1 MVGRRLKWVYEH
13 RSGCMRSGGSRRR
26 KGFGM
31 GLLKP
36 VFVAVLLFMLA
47 SLQACTQGA
56 AISRTVSRDNQTE
69 HAEAPAPLYDEDADG
84 RQQLAQAMARAGK
97 ERKRVLVV
105 WGANWCPWCRHLQT
119 QCEEDEKI
127 QALLSDNY
135 VEVHID
141 LGTRDKHM
149 DLAKEYGLE
158 FNNLGIPHMSIL
170 DANGDVV
177 ANLNGEDIAEE
188 VGKGEGFRGSGS
200 IYSKAGIAEFLSR
213 HRPG

>member
-1 MVGRRLKWVYEH
+1 MGWGLKWECEH
-13 RSGCMRSGGSRRR
+13 RSGCMKSGGFQWR

-31 GLLKP
+31 GLQRAVL
-36 VFVAVLLFMLA
+36 VAVLLCALA
-47 SLQACTQGA
+47 SLQACTQRTS
-56 AISRTVSRDNQTE
+56 ISRTISRDSQTE
-69 HAEAPAPLYDEDADG
+69 HAEAPAQMYDEDADG

-97 ERKRVLVV
+97 ERKRVFVV

-127 QALLSDNY
+127 QALLSDKY
-135 VEVHID
+135 VGVHID

-149 DLAKEYGLE
+149 DLAEEYGLE
-158 FNNLGIPHMSIL
+158 FNNLAIPHMSIL

-213 HRPG
+213 YRPG